1 MKDMSDAEAAELKG
15 GIKPSLS
22 DCAYNV
28 GISASFG
35 SLFGGA
41 GAVVGA
47 LAAATGPSC
56 LGWW

>member
-1 MKDMSDAEAAELKG
+1 MTDAEAAELKG
-15 GIKPSLS
+15 GINTSLS
-22 DCAYNV
+22 GCAYNI

-35 SLFGGA
+35 GLFGGA